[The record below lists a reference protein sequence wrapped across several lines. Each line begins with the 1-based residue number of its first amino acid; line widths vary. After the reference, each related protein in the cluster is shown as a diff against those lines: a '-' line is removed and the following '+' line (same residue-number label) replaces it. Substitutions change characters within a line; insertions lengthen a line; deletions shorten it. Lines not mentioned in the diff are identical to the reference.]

1 MRVSVMMQPIKIYL
15 VRHGEAEHNVLSIG
29 SSLPEITER
38 HLTEKGKDQI
48 REVAEFL
55 RDKSVSAIISSPL
68 LRTRETAAII
78 SKSAG
83 VPVDID
89 DRLHETGL
97 GIFNEKPIQL
107 FFDKYPKPEMRLS
120 PDRADGVE
128 SFIDMRGRLQRFLS
142 DLEEQYAGKTVVV
155 VSHGDPLEQL
165 HGILT
170 HEAPGLSATGWYP
183 TKGSCTEV
191 VWIGA

>member
-1 MRVSVMMQPIKIYL
+1 MTFSMKLYL
-15 VRHGEAEHNVLSIG
+15 VRHGEAEHNVLGVG

-38 HLTEKGKDQI
+38 HLTEQGKAQI
-48 REVAEFL
+48 QVVAESL
-55 RDKSVSAIISSPL
+55 KDKPIAAIISSPL

-78 SKSAG
+78 AEATG
-83 VPVDID
+83 IRVDID
-89 DRLHETGL
+89 DRLHETTL

-107 FFDKYPKPEMRLS
+107 FFDKYPNPEMRIS
-120 PDRADGVE
+120 PDEKDGVE

-142 DLEEQYAGKTVVV
+142 DLAKHYTGQSVVI

-170 HEAPGLSATGWYP
+170 HESPGISSMSWYP
-183 TKGSCTEV
+183 AKGSCTEV
-191 VWIGA
+191 TWSGE